1 MTKTGVVAPPPGVT
15 ADFDYSHPWRLKT
28 DLIIV
33 GVGLSLAT
41 LFLAMRI
48 WTRARILSKFGWDD
62 VSIIAAWVF
71 SIATQAVCLCG
82 YTYGGAG
89 IHLWNVT
96 VPMFTYFQKIILV
109 AAVIYIPS
117 LAFAKVGL
125 IILYHRIMNRQPG
138 YVLTLH
144 VISAIICGYSIA
156 LMFALIFAC
165 TPIQKGWD
173 SSITTGHCV
182 NRSALYIATAAFNIA
197 SDLALIVVPIPLVM
211 GLQMPR
217 IQKWGLLAMFMV
229 GCATFITSILRL
241 QTLIPYLTATD
252 VTYEI
257 APPQMWIYIEAN
269 LIIICPCL
277 PFLRQFLRRY
287 SPAWIGEATSSG
299 RRYYKDY
306 STGGSASRN
315 RRKPGLTLLQ
325 DDIALAERAE
335 SSHSQARI
343 VKEVQW
349 QVTEERLGQRIEP
362 QSSIELSH
370 ET

>member
-15 ADFDYSHPWRLKT
+15 ADFDYSHPWRFKP
-28 DLIIV
+28 DLIIF

-41 LFLAMRI
+41 LFPGMRI

-62 VSIIAAWVF
+62 VSIIAASVF
-71 SIATQAVCLCG
+71 SIATQAVCL
-82 YTYGGAG
+82 
-89 IHLWNVT
+89 
-96 VPMFTYFQKIILV
+96 
-109 AAVIYIPS
+109 S
-117 LAFAKVGL
+117 
-125 IILYHRIMNRQPG
+125 
-138 YVLTLH
+138 
-144 VISAIICGYSIA
+144 

-217 IQKWGLLAMFMV
+217 IQKWGLLALLMV
-229 GCATFITSILRL
+229 GCATFSTSILRL

-287 SPAWIGEATSSG
+287 SPAWIGEATGSG

-349 QVTEERLGQRIEP
+349 YVTEERLGERIEP

>member
-1 MTKTGVVAPPPGVT
+1 MTDKVGVVAPPPGVT
-15 ADFDYSHPWRLKT
+15 ADFDYSHPWKFKSA
-28 DLIIV
+28 LIIV
-33 GVGLSLAT
+33 AVGLTLST

-48 WTRARILSKFGWDD
+48 WTRVRILSKFGWDD
-62 VSIIAAWVF
+62 G
-71 SIATQAVCLCG
+71 G
-82 YTYGGAG
+82 YIYGGSG

-96 VPMFTYFQKIILV
+96 EPMFNYFQKIILV
-109 AAVIYIPS
+109 AAVIYVPC

-138 YVLTLH
+138 YLWTLYI
-144 VISAIICGYSIA
+144 ISAIVCGYSIA
-156 LMFALIFAC
+156 IIFALIFAC

-182 NRSALYIATAAFNIA
+182 NRSGLYIATAALNIV

-217 IQKWGLLAMFMV
+217 VQKYGLMAMFIV

-252 VTYEI
+252 TTYQI

-306 STGGSASRN
+306 STGTSIPRS
-315 RRKPGLTLLQ
+315 RRKPGLTQLQ
-325 DDIALAERAE
+325 DEIALAENAE
-335 SSHSQARI
+335 STHSQSYI
-343 VKEVQW
+343 VKEIQW
-349 QVTEERLGQRIEP
+349 QVTEERLDSQTEQEPGIELFQRIPRHSNGEE
-362 QSSIELSH
+362 SL
-370 ET
+370 